1 MAFEINIT
9 NKTSLPTK
17 DLAAKIHYSLV
28 GCPAYVD
35 NDILLH
41 QPDET
46 DPQDTILLLLNGE
59 RASSPEPKNPQVTLN
74 IDVTDADVSF
84 MDLNRVRENWANVK
98 ADHDKTE
105 TVNEKQARLHDA
117 VAAWL
122 TEHCEQELDSS
133 TPEGVLYDAYIAS
146 LSTNPD
152 AVIPTRLEF
161 SIACIDAFLKRDVL
175 MCDADVDVEL
185 FNTDLVNRVWERV
198 FYDDGSLDGLELTAV
213 VRNKEKV
220 DYESMTVD
228 ERWATFTRDMTDEE
242 KAIWL
247 DKDGK
252 RKGFDYPITIEEDDQ
267 LKKKFAELRGLR
279 KED

>member
-1 MAFEINIT
+1 MAFEININ
-9 NKTSLPTK
+9 NKTSMPTK

-46 DPQDTILLLLNGE
+46 DPKDTILLLLNGE
-59 RASSPEPKNPQVTLN
+59 RASSPEPLNPQVTLN

-84 MDLNRVRENWANVK
+84 MDLNKVRENWANVK
-98 ADHDKTE
+98 ADYDKHE
-105 TVNEKQARLHDA
+105 VIKEKQARLHDA

-122 TEHCEQELDSS
+122 TENCEHDIGSA
-133 TPEGVLYDAYIAS
+133 TPEGQLYDAYVAS
-146 LSTNPD
+146 ILDTD
-152 AVIPTRLEF
+152 ATIPTRLEF

-175 MCDADVDVEL
+175 MCDGDVDVEL
-185 FNTDLVNRVWERV
+185 FDTDMVTRLWENV
-198 FYDDGSLDGLELTAV
+198 LYDDGSLDGLELTAV

-220 DYESMTVD
+220 DYESMSID

-267 LKKKFAELRGLR
+267 LKKKFTELHALR
-279 KED
+279 KDG

>member
-1 MAFEINIT
+1 MAFEINIV

-46 DPQDTILLLLNGE
+46 DPKDTILLLLNGE
-59 RASSPEPKNPQVTLN
+59 RASSPEPLNPQVTLN

-84 MDLNRVRENWANVK
+84 MDLNKVRENWANVK
-98 ADHDKTE
+98 ADHDKHE
-105 TVNEKQARLHDA
+105 AIKEKQARLHDS

-122 TEHCEQELDSS
+122 TEHCEQELDCS
-133 TPEGVLYDAYIAS
+133 TPEGVLYDAYVAS
-146 LSTNPD
+146 ISKNPD
-152 AVIPTRLEF
+152 ATVPTRLEF

-185 FNTDLVNRVWERV
+185 FDTDMVNRVWGRV
-198 FYDDGSLDGLELTAV
+198 FYDSGSLDGLELTAV
-213 VRNKEKV
+213 VRNGEKI

-242 KAIWL
+242 KTIWL
-247 DKDGK
+247 DRDGK

-267 LKKKFAELRGLR
+267 LKKKFTELHALR
-279 KED
+279 KDG

>member
-1 MAFEINIT
+1 MAFEININ
-9 NKTSLPTK
+9 NKTSLSTK

-46 DPQDTILLLLNGE
+46 DPKDTILLLLNGE
-59 RASSPEPKNPQVTLN
+59 RASSPEPLNPQVTLN

-84 MDLNRVRENWANVK
+84 MDLNKVRENWANVK
-98 ADHDKTE
+98 ADYDKHDAIK
-105 TVNEKQARLHDA
+105 EKQARLHDA

-122 TEHCEQELDSS
+122 TEHCEHDIWSA
-133 TPEGVLYDAYIAS
+133 TPEGQLYDAYIAS
-146 LSTNPD
+146 IRDTN
-152 AVIPTRLEF
+152 ATIPTRLEF

-175 MCDADVDVEL
+175 MCDGDVDVEL
-185 FNTDLVNRVWERV
+185 FDTDMVTRLWENV
-198 FYDDGSLDGLELTAV
+198 LYDDGSLDGLELTAV
-213 VRNKEKV
+213 VRNKEKA
-220 DYESMTVD
+220 DYDSMSID

-247 DKDGK
+247 DRDGK

-267 LKKKFAELRGLR
+267 LKKKFAELHALR
-279 KED
+279 KDD